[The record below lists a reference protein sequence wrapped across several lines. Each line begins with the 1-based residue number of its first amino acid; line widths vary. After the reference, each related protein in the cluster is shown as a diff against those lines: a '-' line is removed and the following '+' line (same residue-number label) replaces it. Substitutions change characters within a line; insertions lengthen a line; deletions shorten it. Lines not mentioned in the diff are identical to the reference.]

1 MSPRRWEAHATGG
14 GVEWGVV
21 IDRTLWSLTSQ
32 GGFGKL
38 ISAQRNL
45 PVFTQKLFF
54 FPHLKKFQFY
64 PSFSVWTC
72 FSDHLILGHKRIMYL
87 FLPTA

>member
-1 MSPRRWEAHATGG
+1 MPL
-14 GVEWGVV
+14 GVGWSGE
-21 IDRTLWSLTSQ
+21 WSLI
-32 GGFGKL
+32 GHFGLLPPKEAL
-38 ISAQRNL
+38 ENSSLPKEISLSSHKN
-45 PVFTQKLFF
+45 FFF

-72 FSDHLILGHKRIMYL
+72 FSDHLILGHKKIMYL